1 MSNIRVHRRE
11 ELLICFVNDD
21 KIIIAGVAII
31 RSHEAGVAKRRAA
44 PQLELAVYKGFVA
57 MWFGRGRPFH
67 LNLSHSS
74 FLPPALLS
82 RSEPTFIWAGDGE
95 EIFIRGGLQMCCCIE
110 AFLSHPEP
118 RKRLRKMRIQEPE
131 PTENKLSFAALW
143 LPF

>member
-44 PQLELAVYKGFVA
+44 PQLELAAVYKGFVA
-57 MWFGRGRPFH
+57 MFGRGRPFH
-67 LNLSHSS
+67 LNLSHNS
-74 FLPPALLS
+74 FL
-82 RSEPTFIWAGDGE
+82 PTFIWAGDGE
-95 EIFIRGGLQMCCCIE
+95 EILIRGGLQMCCCIE

>member
-44 PQLELAVYKGFVA
+44 PQLELAVYKGFLA

-74 FLPPALLS
+74 FI
-82 RSEPTFIWAGDGE
+82 PTFIWAGDGE
-95 EIFIRGGLQMCCCIE
+95 EILIRGGLQMCCCIE

-118 RKRLRKMRIQEPE
+118 RKRLRKMRIQEP
-131 PTENKLSFAALW
+131 
-143 LPF
+143 

>member
-1 MSNIRVHRRE
+1 MCRE

-44 PQLELAVYKGFVA
+44 PQLELAAVYKGFVA

-74 FLPPALLS
+74 CLPPALLS

-95 EIFIRGGLQMCCCIE
+95 EILIRGGLQMCCCIE